1 MVAQAKAKA
10 TKSDSV
16 KTPIA
21 KVGAATAFTPAH
33 ASAALQ
39 WLHKMSGAEY
49 WNLGVEEQAELLGG
63 VPKRTY
69 HEWKRRALVGEP
81 VELSRDTLERL
92 SLLLGIAKALQI
104 IAPAERTELAYRW
117 FTSPNQNPLFQGLS
131 PKDYAITRGSMEA
144 LYTVRRYYDAAR
156 G

>member
-1 MVAQAKAKA
+1 MVSLAKVAQSSSPQTGA
-10 TKSDSV
+10 
-16 KTPIA
+16 A
-21 KVGAATAFTPAH
+21 KVGAANAFTPAH

-39 WLHKMSGAEY
+39 WLHKMSGADY
-49 WNLGVEEQAELLGG
+49 WNLSVDEQAELLGG

-69 HEWKRRALVGEP
+69 HEWKRRALAGEP

-104 IAPAERTELAYRW
+104 IAPAERQELAYRW

-131 PKDYAITRGSMEA
+131 PKDYAITRGTMDA

>member
-1 MVAQAKAKA
+1 MVSLAKVGQSPSAQTAA
-10 TKSDSV
+10 
-16 KTPIA
+16 A
-21 KVGAATAFTPAH
+21 KVGAAIAFTPAH

-39 WLHKMSGAEY
+39 WLHKMSGADS
-49 WNLGVEEQAELLGG
+49 WNLSVEEQVELLGG

-69 HEWKRRALVGEP
+69 HEWKRRALAGEP

-104 IAPAERTELAYRW
+104 IAPAERQELAYRW

-131 PKDYAITRGSMEA
+131 PKDYAITRGTMDA

>member
-1 MVAQAKAKA
+1 MVSLAKVAQSPSAQ
-10 TKSDSV
+10 T
-16 KTPIA
+16 
-21 KVGAATAFTPAH
+21 GAAKGGAAVAFTPAH

-39 WLHKMSGAEY
+39 WLHKMSGADS
-49 WNLGVEEQAELLGG
+49 WNLSVDEQAELLGG

-69 HEWKRRALVGEP
+69 HEWKRRALAGEP

-104 IAPAERTELAYRW
+104 IAPAERQELAYRW

-131 PKDYAITRGSMEA
+131 PKDYAITRGTMDA

>member
-1 MVAQAKAKA
+1 MVAPAKVAKSA
-10 TKSDSV
+10 AV
-16 KTPIA
+16 KTAVA
-21 KVGAATAFTPAH
+21 KVGPASVFTPAH

-39 WLHKMSGAEY
+39 WLHKMSGAEF
-49 WNLGVEEQAELLGG
+49 WNLSVEEQAELLGG

-69 HEWKRRALVGEP
+69 HEWKRRALAGEP

-104 IAPAERTELAYRW
+104 IAPTERMELAYSW

-131 PKDYAITRGSMEA
+131 AKDYAITRGTMEA

>member
-1 MVAQAKAKA
+1 MN
-10 TKSDSV
+10 
-16 KTPIA
+16 PL
-21 KVGAATAFTPAH
+21 AATIKQQSSHAFTPEH
-33 ASAALQ
+33 ARAALQ

-49 WNLGVEEQAELLGG
+49 WNLAVDEQAELLGG

-69 HEWKRRALVGEP
+69 HEWKRRALAGEP

-104 IAPAERTELAYRW
+104 IAPAEHSELAYRW
-117 FTSPNQNPLFQGLS
+117 FTTPNQNSLFQGLS
-131 PKDYAITRGSMEA
+131 PKDYAIARGSIEA
-144 LYTVRRYYDAAR
+144 LYTLRRYYDAAR